1 MLKQFYSCA
10 NVTKRAASI
19 DKSDIRFKRT
29 IKGKIMKLRIATY
42 NIHKGVSAFG
52 RKARIHALKEA
63 INLLDA
69 DLVFLQEVQGQHD
82 HHAKKHAD
90 WPELAQHEFLAGD
103 SHASAYGMNAVYQHG
118 HHGNALLSRL
128 PILHSSNHDV
138 SDHAYEQRGILHV
151 RVQLGEILAHC
162 FVIHLGLFAASRRRQ
177 IQALIAQIQTEVDA
191 KQPLIIAGDFN
202 DWSQGLSH
210 TLYRELGVIEAF
222 DVANHSHTEL
232 PLKRNTLAAVKTF
245 FQTNSTHARTFPAG
259 LPWLSLDRVYL
270 RGFQV
275 ERANVLSGKPWSQLS
290 DHVPICVDLR
300 MNSLRSDHG

>member
-1 MLKQFYSCA
+1 
-10 NVTKRAASI
+10 
-19 DKSDIRFKRT
+19 
-29 IKGKIMKLRIATY
+29 MKLRIATY

-52 RKARIHALKEA
+52 RKARIHDLKEA
-63 INLLDA
+63 IKLLDA

-90 WPELAQHEFLAGD
+90 WPEQAQHEFLAGD

-151 RVQLGEILAHC
+151 RVQLDEVIAHC

-177 IQALIAQIQTEVDA
+177 IQALITQIQTEVGN
-191 KQPLIIAGDFN
+191 KEPLIIAGDFN
-202 DWSQGLSH
+202 DWSQRLSH
-210 TLYRELGVIEAF
+210 TLYKELGVIEAF
-222 DVANHSHTEL
+222 DVAHHHQ
-232 PLKRNTLAAVKTF
+232 PDIALKRNTLTSVKGL
-245 FQTNSTHARTFPAG
+245 FQNKSSHARTFPAG

-270 RGFQV
+270 RGFHV
-275 ERANVLSGKPWSQLS
+275 EQAQVLSGKPWSQLS
-290 DHVPICVDLR
+290 DHVPICVDLKL
-300 MNSLRSDHG
+300 NHLHLHHG